1 MKSRLV
7 WSWALLAT
15 ILLTWNGA
23 GGQPDKGAKSDVKKT
38 KDVLRVLRIDL
49 ETRDFEN
56 PMTFRDFLG
65 LIRDK
70 LAAKQETLPIL
81 VDARAFKEDGLEIY
95 DAQVRL
101 TAAPGQMSV
110 GNIFRAAFS
119 ELGGPE
125 ATLLLRRGLV
135 EITTRAAA
143 GKEHT
148 LNQTFFA
155 DFNARA
161 LEDALEELSELTGV
175 SIVVDARV
183 KEKAKTP
190 VTARFRNDVAMQDAV
205 RMLAEMSELKMV
217 HLVTGLFITT
227 PAQAQA
233 LQKELKQ
240 LYEPS
245 LPAGVPGAPVVVP
258 PSPEGSPLAPPL
270 PPQRR
275 RDPGAAAAE

>member
-1 MKSRLV
+1 
-7 WSWALLAT
+7 
-15 ILLTWNGA
+15 
-23 GGQPDKGAKSDVKKT
+23 
-38 KDVLRVLRIDL
+38 
-49 ETRDFEN
+49 
-56 PMTFRDFLG
+56 
-65 LIRDK
+65 
-70 LAAKQETLPIL
+70 
-81 VDARAFKEDGLEIY
+81 AFKDEGFDIY
-95 DAQVRL
+95 EGQVRL

-110 GNIFRAAFS
+110 GNLLRAAFS

-155 DFNARA
+155 DFNARP
-161 LEDALEELSELTGV
+161 LEDAIEELSELTGV
-175 SIVVDARV
+175 SIVIDARV

-205 RMLAEMSELKMV
+205 RMLAEMSELKVV

-227 PAQAQA
+227 PAQAQV

-245 LPAGVPGAPVVVP
+245 LPPGVPAPEM
-258 PSPEGSPLAPPL
+258 SPEGSPLAPPL

-275 RDPGAAAAE
+275 REAAAVAGKSFASVVPVVPFLAVR